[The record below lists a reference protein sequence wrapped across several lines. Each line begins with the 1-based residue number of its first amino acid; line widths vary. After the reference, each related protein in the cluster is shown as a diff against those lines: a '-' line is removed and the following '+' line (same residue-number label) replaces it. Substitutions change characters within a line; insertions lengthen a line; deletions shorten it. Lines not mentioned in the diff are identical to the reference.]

1 MYTTGKLIKW
11 DDEKGFGFIMP
22 IAGGKQVFIH
32 ISAFTRHSC
41 RPKIKQIITYT
52 LSSDKKGRP
61 RAENATLDGYKSQ
74 KNSNR
79 QQIKEKQYKE
89 ILAII
94 TSGVFLIIVGLSV
107 LSGEISPLILGLYII
122 TSLFTFIMY
131 AHDKTAA
138 RENSWRVREKILQLL
153 SLMGGWPGAL
163 IAQQK
168 LHHKSRK
175 LSFQIVFWL
184 TIILN
189 CCAFI
194 YLFTPN
200 KTTKLRM
207 FIEQINKIDGVL
219 KTEVSIRLQLL
230 RNRNDWEK

>member
-1 MYTTGKLIKW
+1 MDSRSNRHDRIC
-11 DDEKGFGFIMP
+11 
-22 IAGGKQVFIH
+22 FIH
-32 ISAFTRHSC
+32 ISAFGRHARR
-41 RPKIKQIITYT
+41 RPEINQLVAYT

-74 KNSNR
+74 KENNR

-107 LSGEISPLILGLYII
+107 LLGAISPLILGLYII
-122 TSLFTFIMY
+122 ASLFTFIMY

-138 RENSWRVREKILQLL
+138 RENSWRVREKTLQLL

-200 KTTKLRM
+200 KTTKLRI
-207 FIEQINKIDGVL
+207 FIEQQASKRKIIKKTTNKT
-219 KTEVSIRLQLL
+219 K
-230 RNRNDWEK
+230 RNDAYGHIHVYDSKGNETQTIEWK